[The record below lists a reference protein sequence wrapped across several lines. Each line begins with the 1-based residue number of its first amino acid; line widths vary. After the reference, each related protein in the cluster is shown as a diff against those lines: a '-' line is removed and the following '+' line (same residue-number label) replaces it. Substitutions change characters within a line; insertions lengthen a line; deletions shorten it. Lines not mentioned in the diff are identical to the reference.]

1 MTEPDEF
8 DRKLREYL
16 QTRTQGA
23 ADAAV
28 GDRLVKRAVDGDAR
42 RHRLAPFASVVLA
55 FAVIALVGAPTTVI
69 LLHRGSHT
77 PSPHRQ
83 STAPPLVTPAPT
95 PNPTAAPTP
104 TPTPGPGTPP
114 SPWRWG
120 SAFASGPGLPL
131 ILYGGQ
137 GDGVCTWLF
146 DTYVW
151 DGSRWSLQHQTGGP
165 QLVSPTLG
173 WDPVGRRMLL
183 VGEPP
188 TCAATPDINGQPEPS
203 YLPPQPTETWAWVS
217 RSGLSGAWVRLN
229 PAHEPD
235 WADEPS
241 TATDTVGHQLFL
253 LVRDQGVDTDSAK
266 AWTWDGNDWT
276 ERASSSVCS
285 PVNFAAGCPLIPFSV
300 VTAPGGGV
308 VGLCG
313 ITTGTALCK
322 LSGSNWSVEP
332 GTQANA
338 IFDATIWNPVTSHIV
353 AIGYGYA
360 QCPSPCGRA
369 LYTFNGSSWTMT
381 PIPAQMQTLRGE
393 FEFGASSGSTTQ
405 LVLWGGSS
413 GYSASP
419 PFGRI
424 DQTDT
429 WTYDGN
435 IWTRA
440 G

>member
-8 DRKLREYL
+8 DQKLRGYL
-16 QTRTQGA
+16 RDRAQGV
-23 ADAAV
+23 ADAEV

-42 RHRLAPFASVVLA
+42 RRRLAPFASVVLA

-173 WDPVGRRMLL
+173 WDPVGRRLL
-183 VGEPP
+183 LAGEPP
-188 TCAATPDINGQPEPS
+188 GCAATPDINGQPEPS
-203 YLPPQPTETWAWVS
+203 YLPPQPTQTWAWVPG
-217 RSGLSGAWVRLN
+217 SGLTGVWVRLH
-229 PAHEPD
+229 PPHEPTWD
-235 WADEPS
+235 NSPS
-241 TATDTVGHQLFL
+241 AATDAASNRLFL
-253 LVRDQGVDTDSAK
+253 LLRHQGADTASAE
-266 AWTWDGNDWT
+266 AWTWDGSDWS
-276 ERASSSVCS
+276 ERGGTWFCGDAEV
-285 PVNFAAGCPLIPFSV
+285 GCPVIPRSV
-300 VTAPGGGV
+300 VSAPGGGV

-313 ITTGTALCK
+313 ITTGFALCK
-322 LSGSNWSVEP
+322 LSGSTWIVEA
-332 GTQANA
+332 GTQVNANL
-338 IFDATIWNPVTSHIV
+338 TSPIWNPVTGHIV
-353 AIGYGYA
+353 AIGSAEGSSTN
-360 QCPSPCGRA
+360 PVV
-369 LYTFNGSSWTMT
+369 LYTFNGSSWTTT
-381 PIPAQMQTLRGE
+381 PIPAAMQLRGE
-393 FEFGASSGSTTQ
+393 FEFGAASGSSTQ

-413 GYSASP
+413 ETPSYTTVEHS
-419 PFGRI
+419 
-424 DQTDT
+424 DT

-435 IWTRA
+435 VWTEA